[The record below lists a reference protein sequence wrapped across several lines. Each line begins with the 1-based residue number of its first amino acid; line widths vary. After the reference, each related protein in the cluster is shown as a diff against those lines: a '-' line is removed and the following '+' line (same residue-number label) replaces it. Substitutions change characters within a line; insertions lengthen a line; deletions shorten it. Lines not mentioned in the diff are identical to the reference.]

1 MSKKQNSQ
9 TERFFIQGDD
19 IFDITAESP
28 FSGMEYSD
36 QTLSLDS
43 KITTSTIS
51 IGKQSYE
58 YYNFGVS
65 NTLPYDIIRFVGRD
79 EVMSQN
85 KLFNVLT
92 CYGAGIRYND
102 IKTKQP
108 TSDKDIRSFMMRN
121 DMPSFFL
128 EQATDMKYFYFTVA
142 VVILSKDHKQIVQVR
157 HKEACYCRFTKVNKA
172 GRIEHVLYGDFE
184 SNSAPDKVE
193 VIPLL
198 DIVDPLGDLMQR
210 MGREANNNGEL
221 KQTDNG
227 YKFAILTRFPTPG
240 AQVYPVPYYTA
251 IFRGDWYDI
260 KRMIGIGKKAK
271 LKNSTSVRYLIEV
284 HNQFWDN
291 LCDNENIMDPDKR
304 AERIKKEKE
313 NIKNFVT
320 GIENSGK
327 AWITGFYVMD
337 GKEISSVKIT
347 KVDSGK
353 EGGDWSEDIQEASNI
368 TCYGD
373 NIHPN
378 LVGAT
383 PGKSQSNNSGSDKRE
398 LFTLKQSLE
407 KAFHDIMQK
416 VHNVIIY
423 FNGWEDK
430 IEVDVPMI
438 TLTTLDQHSDAQM
451 KSANDTSTQSSQ
463 P

>member
-1 MSKKQNSQ
+1 MSTKQNTQ
-9 TERFFIQGDD
+9 TERFYVDSDD
-19 IFDITAESP
+19 IFNIESESP
-28 FSGMEYSD
+28 FSSMEYSD

-43 KITTSTIS
+43 KITTTTVTV
-51 IGKQSYE
+51 GKNSYE

-65 NTLPYDIIRFVGRD
+65 NTLPYDIIRLVGRD

-108 TSDKDIRSFMMRN
+108 TSDKDIRTFMMRN
-121 DMPSFFL
+121 DLPSFFL
-128 EQATDMKYFYFTVA
+128 EQATDMKYFYFTVS
-142 VVILSKDHKQIVQVR
+142 VIILSKDQKQIVQVR
-157 HKEACYCRFTKVNKA
+157 HKEACYCRFTKVNRD

-184 SNSAPDKVE
+184 NNTEPDKIE

-198 DIVDPLGDLMQR
+198 DVVDPLGDLMQR
-210 MGREANNNGEL
+210 MGLEANSEGL
-221 KQTDNG
+221 RKQADRG
-227 YKFAILTRFPTPG
+227 CKFAILTRFPTPG

-260 KRMIGIGKKAK
+260 KRMIAIGKKAK

-291 LCDNENIMDPDKR
+291 LCDNENIMEPDKR

-347 KVDSGK
+347 KVDAGK

-407 KAFHDIMQK
+407 KAFHDIMLK

-438 TLTTLDQHSDAQM
+438 TLTTLDQHADA
-451 KSANDTSTQSSQ
+451 KETSTN